1 MDHSFIFAITIMV
14 VFLGVVVIWVALSI
28 AVLILIG
35 GLGLLLGLLLLELD
49 FVEEVVWV
57 LGEGDCWA
65 LFYGL
70 SFGKYVIVV
79 IHTS

>member
-14 VFLGVVVIWVALSI
+14 VFLGVIVIWVALSI
-28 AVLILIG
+28 AVLVLVG
-35 GLGLLLGLLLLELD
+35 GLGLLLGLLLELD

-65 LFYGL
+65 LFYGF